1 MKKQNLEKSFFALYD
16 ENTIF
21 NLWNESHTLIDLA
34 TKRGLPANQKLVRL
48 DYEFIDK
55 IKTRQN
61 WKKINSH
68 IKSRQR
74 YKYVQQLSVFCL

>member
-34 TKRGLPANQKLVRL
+34 TKLGLPTNQKLVRL

-61 WKKINSH
+61 
-68 IKSRQR
+68 
-74 YKYVQQLSVFCL
+74 